1 MQISEDMLNVLDQSS
16 GPFGLIECV
25 EISHSKWSSVQRF
38 VTNSN
43 LNLVLK
49 HEDSQSFEYVFA
61 PLNISKTAESG
72 NLDQGLNIKIGDVGE
87 LIPDLID
94 LILDDEDI
102 ELPKVNYRAYFIGQY
117 DSPVVVARAL
127 DLESITRDWKGSE
140 CEVVAPGLNDN
151 GNGEVYSASTDPS
164 LISFY

>member
-1 MQISEDMLNVLDQSS
+1 MQISEDMLNVLDQSA
-16 GPFGLIECV
+16 GPMGLIESV
-25 EISHSKWSSVQRF
+25 EISHSKWPTVQRF

-43 LNLVLK
+43 LNLALK
-49 HEDSQSFEYVFA
+49 HEDGQSYEYVFA
-61 PLNISKTAESG
+61 PLNISKSAENG

-94 LILDDEDI
+94 LILDDEQI

-117 DSPVVVARAL
+117 DSPIVVAREL

>member
-1 MQISEDMLNVLDQSS
+1 MQISEDMLNVLDQSA
-16 GPFGLIECV
+16 GPMGLIESV
-25 EISHSKWSSVQRF
+25 EISHSKWPSVQRF

-49 HEDSQSFEYVFA
+49 HEDGQSFEYIFA
-61 PLNISKTAESG
+61 PLTISKSAENG

-87 LIPDLID
+87 VIPVLID
-94 LILDDEDI
+94 LILEDDDI

-117 DSPVVVARAL
+117 DSPIVVARAL

-140 CEVVAPGLNDN
+140 CEVAAPGLNDN